1 MKKLGTDPVIKFFI
15 SAIGL
20 IVILFVL
27 KELQHIFLPL
37 VIAYFLFFLF
47 EPLNKLLAKIK
58 IPHGIA
64 IVLDI
69 LVSIVFIGGASKI
82 VIDAFVQFGQKL
94 PIIEIKLNHLVSNT
108 ARSFGLEDESLI
120 NFKISSVLESFDYG
134 GLAGGIFSSTLEVVT
149 YVFLI
154 LFFFIFIS
162 SGHEKIVEAIRVRYV
177 EKGVKSSIKKIKKE
191 LQMKEELD
199 KEHHHTIDE
208 DLETMTIQ
216 RETKLQRTFKDI
228 TEKVQKYIFTKFMIS
243 LLLGVIV
250 GVVTWSFGIE
260 FFIVWAVLSL
270 LLNFIPNIGSVIA
283 VLLVSL
289 MTLIQYES
297 IGYTML
303 VLATLILIQNVIG
316 NILEPKIF
324 GDRLGLNP
332 LVILFSLMLWGYI
345 WGIIGMFLSVPLTAV
360 IKIVVLNSSSKN
372 MRFFANIMSN

>member
-15 SAIGL
+15 SAIGI
-20 IVILFVL
+20 IVMLFVL

-64 IVLDI
+64 IVFDI
-69 LVSIVFIGGASKI
+69 LVSIIFIGGASKI

-108 ARSFGLEDESLI
+108 ARSLGLEDESLI

-134 GLAGGIFSSTLEVVT
+134 GLAGGIFSSTIEVVT
-149 YVFLI
+149 YTFLI

-199 KEHHHTIDE
+199 KEHHYTIDE

-228 TEKVQKYIFTKFMIS
+228 TVKVQKYIFTKFMIS

-283 VLLVSL
+283 VLFISL

-297 IGYTML
+297 IGYTLL
-303 VLATLILIQNVIG
+303 VLVTLILIQNVIG

-360 IKIVVLNSSSKN
+360 IKIIVSNSSSKN

>member
-15 SAIGL
+15 SVIGIIL
-20 IVILFVL
+20 ILFVL

-64 IVLDI
+64 IVLNI
-69 LVSIVFIGGASKI
+69 LVSIIFIGGASKI

-94 PIIEIKLNHLVSNT
+94 PIIEIKLNHLVNNT
-108 ARSFGLEDESLI
+108 ARALGLEDESLI
-120 NFKISSVLESFDYG
+120 NFKISSVLENFDYG
-134 GLAGGIFSSTLEVVT
+134 GLAGGLFSSTIEVVT
-149 YVFLI
+149 YTFLI

-199 KEHHHTIDE
+199 KEHHYTIDE

-283 VLLVSL
+283 VLFISL

-297 IGYTML
+297 IGYTLL

-360 IKIVVLNSSSKN
+360 IKIIVSNSSSKN

>member
-1 MKKLGTDPVIKFFI
+1 MKKLSTDPVVKFFI
-15 SAIGL
+15 SAIG
-20 IVILFVL
+20 IIIILFVL

-47 EPLNKLLAKIK
+47 EPMNRLLAKIK
-58 IPHGIA
+58 IPHSLA
-64 IVLDI
+64 IVIDI
-69 LVSIVFIGGASKI
+69 LVAIIFIGGASKI
-82 VIDAFVQFGQKL
+82 AIDAFVQFGQKL
-94 PIIEIKLNHLVSNT
+94 PLIEVKLNHLVSNT
-108 ARSFGLEDESLI
+108 ARSLGLEDESLI
-120 NFKISSVLESFDYG
+120 NFKIANLLESFDYG
-134 GLAGGIFSSTLEVVT
+134 GLAGGIFSSTIEVVT

-177 EKGVKSSIKKIKKE
+177 EKGVKSSLKKIKRE
-191 LQMKEELD
+191 WQMKEELD
-199 KEHHHTIDE
+199 REHHHTLDE
-208 DLETMTIQ
+208 DLATLTIQ
-216 RETKLQRTFKDI
+216 RETKLQKTFKDI

-243 LLLGVIV
+243 LLLGVII
-250 GVVTWSFGIE
+250 GIVTWSFGIE
-260 FFIVWAVLSL
+260 FFIVWGVLSL

-283 VLLVSL
+283 VLFISL
-289 MTLIQYES
+289 MSLIQYES
-297 IGYTML
+297 LGYTL
-303 VLATLILIQNVIG
+303 LILATLIFIQNIIG

-360 IKIVVLNSSSKN
+360 IKIVISNSSSKN

>member
-15 SAIGL
+15 SVIGIIL
-20 IVILFVL
+20 ILFVL

-64 IVLDI
+64 IVLNI
-69 LVSIVFIGGASKI
+69 LVSIIFIGGASKI

-94 PIIEIKLNHLVSNT
+94 PIIEIKLNHLVNNT
-108 ARSFGLEDESLI
+108 ARSLGLEDESLI
-120 NFKISSVLESFDYG
+120 NFKISSVLENFDYG
-134 GLAGGIFSSTLEVVT
+134 GLAGGLFSSTIEVVT
-149 YVFLI
+149 YTFLI

-199 KEHHHTIDE
+199 KEHHYTIDE

-283 VLLVSL
+283 VLFISL

-297 IGYTML
+297 IGYTLL

-360 IKIVVLNSSSKN
+360 IKIIVSNSSSKN

>member
-1 MKKLGTDPVIKFFI
+1 MKKLSTDPVIKFFI

-20 IVILFVL
+20 IIILFVL

-47 EPLNKLLAKIK
+47 EPMNRLLTKIK

-64 IVLDI
+64 IVIDI
-69 LVSIVFIGGASKI
+69 LVAIIFIGGASKI

-94 PIIEIKLNHLVSNT
+94 PLIEVKLNHLVSNT
-108 ARSFGLEDESLI
+108 ARSIGFEDESLI
-120 NFKISSVLESFDYG
+120 NFKISNLLDSFDYG
-134 GLAGGIFSSTLEVVT
+134 GLAGGIFSSTIEVVT

-177 EKGVKSSIKKIKKE
+177 EKGVKSSLKKIKRE
-191 LQMKEELD
+191 WQMKEELD
-199 KEHHHTIDE
+199 KEHHHTLDE
-208 DLETMTIQ
+208 DLATLTIQ
-216 RETKLQRTFKDI
+216 RETRLQKTFKDI

-243 LLLGVIV
+243 LMLGVII
-250 GVVTWSFGIE
+250 GIVTWSFGIE
-260 FFIVWAVLSL
+260 FFIVWGVLSL

-283 VLLVSL
+283 VLFISL
-289 MTLIQYES
+289 MSLIQYES
-297 IGYTML
+297 LGYTL
-303 VLATLILIQNVIG
+303 LILATLIFIQNIIG

-360 IKIVVLNSSSKN
+360 IKIVISNSSSKN

>member
-15 SAIGL
+15 SVIGIIL
-20 IVILFVL
+20 ILFVL

-64 IVLDI
+64 IILDI
-69 LVSIVFIGGASKI
+69 LVSIIFIGGASKI

-108 ARSFGLEDESLI
+108 ARSLGLEDESLI

-134 GLAGGIFSSTLEVVT
+134 GLAGGLFSSTIEVVT
-149 YVFLI
+149 YTFLI

-199 KEHHHTIDE
+199 KEHHYTIDE

-283 VLLVSL
+283 VLFISL

-297 IGYTML
+297 IGYTLL

-360 IKIVVLNSSSKN
+360 IKIIVSNSSSKN